1 MKWEMKMPNFTFY
14 GRRKQA
20 TAELTFSFWSWIW
33 FLGIRLKRV
42 RLHLTEL
49 IEVKAIERTQIHFL
63 SEIFVAVTVVVWMSF
78 LLKHSLDFRM
88 TIW

>member
-14 GRRKQA
+14 GGRKQA
-20 TAELTFSFWSWIW
+20 TAALSFSFWSWIW

-49 IEVKAIERTQIHFL
+49 IEVKVIERTQIHF
-63 SEIFVAVTVVVWMSF
+63 FVAVTVVVS
-78 LLKHSLDFRM
+78 
-88 TIW
+88 

>member
-14 GRRKQA
+14 GGRKQA
-20 TAELTFSFWSWIW
+20 TAELSLSFWSWIW

-49 IEVKAIERTQIHFL
+49 IEVKAIERTHIHFL
-63 SEIFVAVTVVVWMSF
+63 SEIFVAVTVVVS
-78 LLKHSLDFRM
+78 
-88 TIW
+88 